1 LADGRAIV
9 DVGAADLPA
18 RLDGFYDAEQ
28 MGEASARWTRDRAD
42 VQLPQMEAAARGVLV
57 LRLAAPRAASMTPPL
72 MRVSLDGVEIGA
84 TPALGGGFTV
94 VEMPLPE
101 WSLTRLAA
109 GPSVLSVS
117 VPTFVPAEHGMGQDA
132 RQLGAVV
139 DWVRVDAR

>member
-1 LADGRAIV
+1 MPVTAEI
-9 DVGAADLPA
+9 GAADLPA

-42 VQLPQMEAAARGVLV
+42 VQLPRIQAPARGTLV
-57 LRLAAPRAASMTPPL
+57 LRVAAPRPASMPRPL
-72 MRVSLDGVEIGA
+72 IRVSLDGVDIGT
-84 TPALGGGFTV
+84 TPALGGGFEL

-117 VPTFVPAEHGMGQDA
+117 VPTFVPAEHGMGDDT